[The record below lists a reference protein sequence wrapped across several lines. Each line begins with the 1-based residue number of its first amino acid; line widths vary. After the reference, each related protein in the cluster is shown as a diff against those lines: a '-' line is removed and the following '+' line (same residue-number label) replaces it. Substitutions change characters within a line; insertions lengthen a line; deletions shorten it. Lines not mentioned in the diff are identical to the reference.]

1 MLNNTTFKKG
11 DYYMLNNST
20 CNVTYENKLHF
31 YCSGKRQKTGF
42 RSRSPGSIN
51 AAKKHNV
58 E

>member
-42 RSRSPGSIN
+42 RS
-51 AAKKHNV
+51 
-58 E
+58 